1 MSAPDDVDA
10 EPSAE
15 LAQRLIAAE
24 RRAAAAE
31 ARVSELT
38 GELDALRAQVAVV
51 APPVAPVAPLAPVAP
66 VIPVSPPTTVAAEPP
81 VAAASADDAEEPE
94 EPEPHRRHIPRPLT
108 EEEQR
113 IEGYRRALTKRGFR
127 RDDLYYH
134 VCPDCSVQAIE
145 KWGLFG
151 KPGGRDI
158 DLCLACGKARSWR
171 RRPDYNQR
179 EADDTFDLVTFLR

>member
-1 MSAPDDVDA
+1 MSDPVDV
-10 EPSAE
+10 EPASPE
-15 LAQRLIAAE
+15 WAQRLAAAE
-24 RRAAAAE
+24 RRAELAE
-31 ARVSELT
+31 ARVAELT
-38 GELDALRAQVAVV
+38 RELEAARAERPSVVV
-51 APPVAPVAPLAPVAP
+51 APAPAPVAAPVVEA
-66 VIPVSPPTTVAAEPP
+66 VAAPP
-81 VAAASADDAEEPE
+81 VAAAPAAAPAVEVEEE
-94 EPEPHRRHIPRPLT
+94 QEPEPHRRNIPRPLT

-171 RRPDYNQR
+171 RRPDYEKR
-179 EADDTFDLVTFLR
+179 EADETFDLVTFLR